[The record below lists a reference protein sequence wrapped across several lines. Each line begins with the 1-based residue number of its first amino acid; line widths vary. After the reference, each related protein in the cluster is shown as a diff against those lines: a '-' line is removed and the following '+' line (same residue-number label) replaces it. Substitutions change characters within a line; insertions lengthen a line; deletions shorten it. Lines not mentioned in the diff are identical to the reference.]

1 MLAKIHIF
9 FVVSKFF
16 RKFAAD
22 NAKITIINPRQ
33 NWRGFLF
40 VNNPAVSFSVPY
52 TTEGAQQ
59 FLTQVRPFVEA
70 CELPDGMAVDMAL
83 EELVYEIVETNSD
96 RRPDETF
103 DVRIIDK
110 EAVFTVVLKSKGPL
124 RNPIY
129 KYSDSDVMN
138 IEDHNLRRAILSRVC
153 KNISHK
159 YMNGI
164 NCIYLNYHRQ
174 GN

>member
-1 MLAKIHIF
+1 MAMNLRILKNLINGPRLPAQCHIW
-9 FVVSKFF
+9 
-16 RKFAAD
+16 D
-22 NAKITIINPRQ
+22 
-33 NWRGFLF
+33 
-40 VNNPAVSFSVPY
+40 
-52 TTEGAQQ
+52 TERALLRAGA
-59 FLTQVRPFVEA
+59 
-70 CELPDGMAVDMAL
+70 
-83 EELVYEIVETNSD
+83 S
-96 RRPDETF
+96 
-103 DVRIIDK
+103 
-110 EAVFTVVLKSKGPL
+110 EAVFTVVLKSTGPL